1 MSKSIQW
8 IFVLISGLFFYLG
21 FMLSGNFGWTVWIAP
36 VPIIYISLRVNPR
49 EAFLLSFIAYLIGR
63 MSWFSYLKSVLPIVP
78 TILFTILLPLIFG
91 LIILGTRKIVLR
103 SGHWF
108 SVFAYP
114 VLFTAFEYILFN
126 FSRDGTV
133 ASIGYTQINYLFLI
147 QIASLTGI
155 LGITFLICFIPS
167 VFALAWY
174 FKGEKKPFLRY
185 FFF

>member
-1 MSKSIQW
+1 MPKIIQW
-8 IFVLISGLFFYLG
+8 ILVLISGIFFFLG
-21 FMLSGNFGWTVWIAP
+21 FSLSGNFGWILWIAP
-36 VPIIYISLRVNPR
+36 APIIYFSLRVKPR
-49 EAFLLSFIAYLIGR
+49 EAFFLSFIAYLTGR

-91 LIILGTRKIVLR
+91 LIILGTRKIILR

-114 VLFTAFEYILFN
+114 VLFTAFEYILFI
-126 FSRDGTV
+126 FSKDGTV

-167 VFALAWY
+167 ALALALH
-174 FKGEKKPFLRY
+174 FKKEKKTVFIL
-185 FFF
+185 F